1 MIVFCFIISHRVKMQ
16 LHEFLAVTHDK
27 DKLMNYLIEHNV
39 ISNEIYCPKCNNKLK
54 LNRDNF
60 SFRCRKALYEKDKH
74 KKYVKK
80 QCTFRGTVRFNTWFS
95 KSKLSL
101 ETICR
106 MTAYFIMLRPPRLMF
121 MCTELQLSQHSVVDW
136 ISFCREVCIYWA
148 EKNSTKLGGPNIIV
162 EIDEAKIG
170 KRKYNRGRIID
181 GKWIFG
187 GYERGTKK
195 IFIVPVQDRT
205 EKTLLELIKEW
216 ILPGTTIMSD
226 CWKSYNCLN
235 SEGFQ
240 HLTVNHSMNF
250 VDPDTGAHTQNIE
263 RVWRE
268 VRANI
273 PRYGTRSSHL
283 VGYLAEYLFKRVH
296 AYEDRLSSFFR
307 AIADLYPPKTVDDEA
322 DVSEAT

>member
-1 MIVFCFIISHRVKMQ
+1 MR
-16 LHEFLAVTHDK
+16 LHEFLAVTHDRE
-27 DKLMNYLIEHNV
+27 KLINYLIEHHLINK
-39 ISNEIYCPKCNNKLK
+39 EIQCPKCNNKLIIDTS
-54 LNRDNF
+54 NVR
-60 SFRCRKALYEKDKH
+60 FRCRKTHYEKNSS

-80 QCTFRGTVRFNTWFS
+80 QCQFQTSAKCDTWFS

-101 ETICR
+101 ETACR
-106 MTAYFIMLRPPRLMF
+106 LTAYFIMLRPPRHRFL
-121 MCTELQLSQHSVVDW
+121 CTELQLSDHSVVDW

-148 EKNSTKLGGPNIIV
+148 EKNSTKLGGFNKIV

-170 KRKYNRGRIID
+170 KRKYNRGRIIE

-187 GYERGTKK
+187 GYERDSTK
-195 IFIVPVQDRT
+195 IFLVAVSDRT
-205 EKTLLELIKEW
+205 EKTLLEIIKEW

-235 SEGFQ
+235 NEGFQ

-250 VDPDTGAHTQNIE
+250 VDPDTGAHTQHIE

-273 PRYGTRSSHL
+273 PRYGTRTSHL

-296 AYEDRLSSFFR
+296 DYEDRLSGFFCT
-307 AIADLYPPKTVDDEA
+307 IAEMYPPKIPGEAEA
-322 DVSEAT
+322 DVSEASTSAT

>member
-1 MIVFCFIISHRVKMQ
+1 
-16 LHEFLAVTHDK
+16 
-27 DKLMNYLIEHNV
+27 
-39 ISNEIYCPKCNNKLK
+39 
-54 LNRDNF
+54 
-60 SFRCRKALYEKDKH
+60 
-74 KKYVKK
+74 
-80 QCTFRGTVRFNTWFS
+80 
-95 KSKLSL
+95 
-101 ETICR
+101 

-187 GYERGTKK
+187 GYKR
-195 IFIVPVQDRT
+195 
-205 EKTLLELIKEW
+205 
-216 ILPGTTIMSD
+216 GTTIMSD

-240 HLTVNHSMNF
+240 HLTINHSMNF

-283 VGYLAEYLFKRVH
+283 VGYLAEIFFKRRYKFSDKIVV
-296 AYEDRLSSFFR
+296 FFE
-307 AIADLYPPKTVDDEA
+307 AIGKFFPPKENTTDNENN
-322 DVSEAT
+322 

>member
-1 MIVFCFIISHRVKMQ
+1 
-16 LHEFLAVTHDK
+16 
-27 DKLMNYLIEHNV
+27 
-39 ISNEIYCPKCNNKLK
+39 
-54 LNRDNF
+54 
-60 SFRCRKALYEKDKH
+60 
-74 KKYVKK
+74 
-80 QCTFRGTVRFNTWFS
+80 
-95 KSKLSL
+95 
-101 ETICR
+101 
-106 MTAYFIMLRPPRLMF
+106 MLGPPRQMF
-121 MCTELQLSQHSVVDW
+121 LCTELQLTRHSVVDW

-148 EKNSTKLGGPNIIV
+148 EKNSAKLGGPNIIV

-170 KRKYNRGRIID
+170 KRKYNRGRIIE

-187 GYERGTKK
+187 GYER
-195 IFIVPVQDRT
+195 
-205 EKTLLELIKEW
+205 
-216 ILPGTTIMSD
+216 GTTIMSD

-250 VDPDTGAHTQNIE
+250 VDPDTEAHTQHIE

-268 VRANI
+268 VKANI

-296 AYEDRLSSFFR
+296 AYEDRLSSFFC
-307 AIADLYPPKTVDDEA
+307 AIAELYPPKTVDDEA

>member
-1 MIVFCFIISHRVKMQ
+1 MIPVIPTSCSDYEHALQ
-16 LHEFLAVTHDK
+16 PYAHAQWPHAHAGHAADHVT
-27 DKLMNYLIEHNV
+27 
-39 ISNEIYCPKCNNKLK
+39 
-54 LNRDNF
+54 
-60 SFRCRKALYEKDKH
+60 
-74 KKYVKK
+74 
-80 QCTFRGTVRFNTWFS
+80 TVW
-95 KSKLSL
+95 L
-101 ETICR
+101 
-106 MTAYFIMLRPPRLMF
+106 
-121 MCTELQLSQHSVVDW
+121 
-136 ISFCREVCIYWA
+136 VCIYWA

-170 KRKYNRGRIID
+170 KRKYNRGRIIE

-250 VDPDTGAHTQNIE
+250 VDPDTGAHTQHIE
-263 RVWRE
+263 RVWRK

-307 AIADLYPPKTVDDEA
+307 AIAELYPPKTVDDEA